1 MAIDFPNAPA
11 VADIHTVG
19 TSSWKWD
26 GVAWTVVVSQPPT
39 GVYAVPLGTI
49 LDWYPHKAATG
60 PGWSVP
66 TGFALCDGTA
76 WTSITNDLGYG
87 SGDGNIPDLVGKV
100 TIGAQASLAKNTAAT
115 HTTST
120 GTQTKPGIGGSAG
133 TNAGPDSGHYHNIPN
148 HKHSIGAHK
157 HSVGAHAHNMNHWHH
172 TADHTHTI
180 NNKRDANSLYATI
193 TSSANGTYVPTSN
206 TTNGASAQ
214 YTDYLWDIGT
224 YNNKTE
230 TSNSAA
236 FDSGDNAAFD
246 SATTTASTVGENP
259 LVATATSTYY
269 PDNRQLSIGVLKIM
283 KVLTT

>member
-1 MAIDFPNAPA
+1 
-11 VADIHTVG
+11 
-19 TSSWKWD
+19 
-26 GVAWTVVVSQPPT
+26 
-39 GVYAVPLGTI
+39 
-49 LDWYPHKAATG
+49 
-60 PGWSVP
+60 
-66 TGFALCDGTA
+66 
-76 WTSITNDLGYG
+76 
-87 SGDGNIPDLVGKV
+87 VGKV

-133 TNAGPDSGHYHNIPN
+133 TNAGPDSGHYHNIPD

-180 NNKRDANSLYATI
+180 NNKNSTGYYAQI
-193 TSSANGTYVPTSN
+193 TSSANTTYVPTSG

-214 YTDYLWDIGT
+214 YTDTLWDAANGAT
-224 YNNKTE
+224 YNNKTD

-236 FDSGDNAAFD
+236 FDSGDNAAFY

-259 LVATATSTYY
+259 LVATATSIYY
-269 PDNRQLSIGVLKIM
+269 PDNRPSSIGVLKIM